1 MKPLWG
7 DSSLGREKRNIDFGS
22 LCLIWVIDLQN
33 NTSVILSLRE
43 LVWTFT
49 PNVKKSY
56 TR

>member
-1 MKPLWG
+1 MEPLWG
-7 DSSLGREKRNIDFGS
+7 DPSLGREKRNIDFGS